1 MAKLKLKDVTIELPL
16 WLEENPSDL
25 DIVEW
30 LEYNIGARSDIR
42 LSNKLYNL
50 DLSECIISINEA
62 SIDDKPFF
70 L

>member
-1 MAKLKLKDVTIELPL
+1 MAKLKLKDVKIEFPL

-30 LEYNIGARSDIR
+30 LEYNIGARFDIR